1 MWQTAIGVAHS
12 ATGGFVMRSTLA
24 VAHGLLFFL
33 ALVAVASA
41 EERVVMSYPLFS
53 PEPTHRIVA
62 VDATTRQVRI
72 ERAEGAMLSI
82 PAEGQA
88 VLVVASK
95 KGGPLDTLVRVK
107 VAEILEGNVAV
118 ATFGPGALP
127 AVQEGPAVLGR
138 PFTGLVGERP
148 VDTAT
153 TKAIRSLP
161 DLLVA
166 KAKPLANGLGS
177 FNPIAKAR
185 AAARRTASS
194 NHLKQLALGF
204 HNFHDTYGCFPPA
217 AVIGPD
223 GKPWHSWRVLLL
235 PFLDEMAL
243 YKQYDFSQPWDSPKN
258 LAVAEKMPPVFRDPA
273 REGPLDTLTDYAAI
287 TGDAAMFQSGAVT
300 MTSADDFPACLTAGK
315 KVGFASV
322 TDGTSNTIAFATVDP
337 ARKIPWTKP
346 EDIVLDD
353 TFPGIGKPAGIGA
366 IHPVGNGRV
375 GLFAF
380 ADGSVHIIADTVDTE
395 TLRKF
400 LTRAGGEVV
409 DSSDLSSGGGAPP
422 EPSRPPLLKVIAAED
437 GTLRLELD

>member
-1 MWQTAIGVAHS
+1 MLKRCAGIGR
-12 ATGGFVMRSTLA
+12 GFLGSW
-24 VAHGLLFFL
+24 LL
-33 ALVAVASA
+33 LVAVASA
-41 EERVVMSYPLFS
+41 EERVVMSYPLII
-53 PEPTHRIVA
+53 PEPTHRIVS
-62 VDATTRQVRI
+62 VDKAKREARI
-72 ERAEGAMLSI
+72 ERAEGAMFSI

-138 PFTGLVGERP
+138 PFTGLIGERP

-166 KAKPLANGLGS
+166 KAPPKGNGLGS

-235 PFLDEMAL
+235 PFLEEMAL

-258 LAVAEKMPPVFRDPA
+258 LAVAEKMPAIFRDPA
-273 REGPLDTLTDYAAI
+273 REGPPDTLTDYAAI
-287 TGDAAMFQSGAVT
+287 TGEAAIFQPGVVT
-300 MTSADDFPACLTAGK
+300 MTSADDFPACLKTAK

-322 TDGTSNTIAFATVDP
+322 TDGISRTILFATVDP

-366 IHPVGNGRV
+366 IHPLGDGRV

-380 ADGSVHIIADTVDTE
+380 ADGSVHLIADTVDTE

-422 EPSRPPLLKVIAAED
+422 EPSRPPLLKIIAADD
-437 GTLRLELD
+437 GTLRLEVD

>member
-1 MWQTAIGVAHS
+1 MLTRCAGIGRVFLGS
-12 ATGGFVMRSTLA
+12 WLLLA
-24 VAHGLLFFL
+24 A
-33 ALVAVASA
+33 AASA
-41 EERVVMSYPLFS
+41 EERVVMSYPLIS

-62 VDATTRQVRI
+62 VDATTREVRI

-138 PFTGLVGERP
+138 PFAGLIGERP
-148 VDTAT
+148 ADTAT

-166 KAKPLANGLGS
+166 KAKPPGNGLGS

-185 AAARRTASS
+185 AAARRAASS

-204 HNFHDTYGCFPPA
+204 HNFHDTYNAFPPA

-235 PFLDEMAL
+235 PFLGEMEL
-243 YKQYDFSQPWDSPKN
+243 SKQYDFSQPWDSPKN
-258 LAVAEKMPPVFRDPA
+258 LAVAEKMPAVFRDPA
-273 REGPLDTLTDYAAI
+273 REGPPDTLTDYAAI
-287 TGDAAMFQSGAVT
+287 SGETAIFQPGLVT
-300 MTSADDFPACLTAGK
+300 MTSADDFPACLKAGK
-315 KVGFASV
+315 NVGFASV
-322 TDGTSNTIAFATVDP
+322 TDGTSNTILFATVDP

-366 IHPVGNGRV
+366 IHPVGDAHV

-380 ADGSVHIIADTVDTE
+380 ADGSVQTIPDTVDTE

-409 DSSDLSSGGGAPP
+409 DRSDLFSGGGPPP
-422 EPSRPPLLKVIAAED
+422 EPSRPPLLKVIAADD
-437 GTLRLELD
+437 GTLRLQVD

>member
-1 MWQTAIGVAHS
+1 
-12 ATGGFVMRSTLA
+12 MRLPFT
-24 VAHGLLFFL
+24 VAHGLLL
-33 ALVAVASA
+33 AVAFASAANA
-41 EERVVMSYPLFS
+41 EERVVMSYPLVL

-62 VDATTRQVRI
+62 VDAAKREARI
-72 ERAEGAMLSI
+72 ERAEGAMFSI

-88 VLVVASK
+88 VLVVPSK
-95 KGGPLDTLVRVK
+95 PGGPLDSLVRVN
-107 VAEILEGNVAV
+107 VEEILEGNVAV
-118 ATFGPGALP
+118 ATFGPNAIS
-127 AVQEGPAVLGR
+127 AVQKGPAVLGR
-138 PFTGLVGERP
+138 PFAGLFGERAT
-148 VDTAT
+148 DTAT

-166 KAKPLANGLGS
+166 KAQPTGKGLS
-177 FNPIAKAR
+177 DFNPIAKAR
-185 AAARRTASS
+185 AAARRAASS
-194 NHLKQLALGF
+194 NHLKQIALAF
-204 HNFHDTYGCFPPA
+204 HNYESAYGRFPPA

-235 PFLDEMAL
+235 PFLEEMEL
-243 YKQYDFSQPWDSPKN
+243 YKKYDFSQPWDSPKN

-287 TGDAAMFQSGAVT
+287 TGEAAIFQPGVVT
-300 MTSADDFPACLTAGK
+300 MTSADDFPACLKTAK

-322 TDGTSNTIAFATVDP
+322 TDGLSRTILFATVDP

-366 IHPVGNGRV
+366 IHPLGDGRV

-380 ADGSVHIIADTVDTE
+380 ADGSVHLIADTVDTE

-422 EPSRPPLLKVIAAED
+422 EPSRPPLLKIIAADD
-437 GTLRLELD
+437 GTLRLEVD

>member
-1 MWQTAIGVAHS
+1 MLTRCAGIGRVFLGS
-12 ATGGFVMRSTLA
+12 WLLLA
-24 VAHGLLFFL
+24 
-33 ALVAVASA
+33 AVASA

-62 VDATTRQVRI
+62 VDGAKREVRI
-72 ERAEGAMLSI
+72 DSAKGAMLSL

-107 VAEILEGNVAV
+107 VEEILEGNVAV

-138 PFTGLVGERP
+138 PFTGLFGERP
-148 VDTAT
+148 ADTAT

-166 KAKPLANGLGS
+166 KAKPTGNGPGWL
-177 FNPIAKAR
+177 NPIARPR
-185 AAARRTASS
+185 AAARRAASS
-194 NHLKQLALGF
+194 NHVKQLALGF
-204 HNFHDTYGCFPPA
+204 HNYYSAHDTLPPA

-235 PFLDEMAL
+235 PFLGEMEL
-243 YKQYDFSQPWDSPKN
+243 SKQYDFSQPWDSPKN
-258 LAVAEKMPPVFRDPA
+258 LAVAEKMPAVFRDPA

-287 TGDAAMFQSGAVT
+287 TGEAAIFQPGVVT

-322 TDGTSNTIAFATVDP
+322 TDGTSNTILFATVDP

-353 TFPGIGKPAGIGA
+353 TFPGIGKPTGIGA
-366 IHPVGNGRV
+366 IHPVGDFRV
-375 GLFAF
+375 GLCAF

-409 DSSDLSSGGGAPP
+409 DRSDLTDGGNSNAPP
-422 EPSRPPLLKVIAAED
+422 EPNRPPIVKVIAAED
-437 GTLRLELD
+437 GTLRLEID

>member
-1 MWQTAIGVAHS
+1 
-12 ATGGFVMRSTLA
+12 
-24 VAHGLLFFL
+24 
-33 ALVAVASA
+33 
-41 EERVVMSYPLFS
+41 
-53 PEPTHRIVA
+53 
-62 VDATTRQVRI
+62 
-72 ERAEGAMLSI
+72 MLSI

-95 KGGPLDTLVRVK
+95 KGGPLDTLVRVN

-127 AVQEGPAVLGR
+127 AIQEGPAVLGR
-138 PFTGLVGERP
+138 PFAGLIGERP
-148 VDTAT
+148 ADTAT

-166 KAKPLANGLGS
+166 KAKPLGNGLGS

-185 AAARRTASS
+185 AAARRAASS

-204 HNFHDTYGCFPPA
+204 HNFHDTYNALPPA

-235 PFLDEMAL
+235 PFLEEMEL
-243 YKQYDFSQPWDSPKN
+243 YKKYDFSQPWDSPKN
-258 LAVAEKMPPVFRDPA
+258 LAVAEKMPAIFRDPA
-273 REGPLDTLTDYAAI
+273 REGPPDTLTDYAAI
-287 TGDAAMFQSGAVT
+287 TGEAAIFQPGVVT
-300 MTSADDFPACLTAGK
+300 MTSADDFPACLKTAK
-315 KVGFASV
+315 KVGFASI
-322 TDGTSNTIAFATVDP
+322 TDGTSNTILFATVDP

-366 IHPVGNGRV
+366 IHPLGDGRV

-380 ADGSVHIIADTVDTE
+380 ADGSVHLIADTVDTE

-422 EPSRPPLLKVIAAED
+422 EPSRPPLLKIIAADD
-437 GTLRLELD
+437 GTLRLEVD

>member
-1 MWQTAIGVAHS
+1 
-12 ATGGFVMRSTLA
+12 MRLTLA
-24 VAHGLLFFL
+24 VAHGLLL
-33 ALVAVASA
+33 SVAFSGAAPA
-41 EERVVMSYPLFS
+41 EERVVMSYPLIL

-62 VDATTRQVRI
+62 VDAAKREARI
-72 ERAEGAMLSI
+72 ERAEGAMFSI

-88 VLVVASK
+88 VLVVPSK
-95 KGGPLDTLVRVK
+95 PGGPLDSLVRVS

-118 ATFGPGALP
+118 ATFGPGATS
-127 AVQEGPAVLGR
+127 AVQKGPAVLGR
-138 PFTGLVGERP
+138 PFTGLIGERP
-148 VDTAT
+148 ADTAT

-166 KAKPLANGLGS
+166 KAKPTGKGLGS

-204 HNFHDTYGCFPPA
+204 QNFHDTYNALPPA

-235 PFLDEMAL
+235 PFLAEMEL

-258 LAVAEKMPPVFRDPA
+258 LAFAEKMPTVFRDPA

-287 TGDAAMFQSGAVT
+287 TGKAAIFQPDVVT
-300 MTSADDFPACLTAGK
+300 MKSADDFPACLTAGK
-315 KVGFASV
+315 KIGLTSI
-322 TDGTSNTIAFATVDP
+322 TDGTSRTILFATLDP
-337 ARKIPWTKP
+337 DREIPWTKP

-353 TFPGIGKPAGIGA
+353 AFPGIGKPAGIGA
-366 IHPVGNGRV
+366 IHPLGNGRV

-380 ADGSVHIIADTVDTE
+380 ADGSAHIIADTVDTE
-395 TLRKF
+395 TLRPF
-400 LTRAGGEVV
+400 LTRSGGELV
-409 DSSDLSSGGGAPP
+409 DRSDLEGPGAGPADP
-422 EPSRPPLLKVIAAED
+422 DRPPLVKVIAADD
-437 GTLRLELD
+437 GTLRLEVD

>member
-1 MWQTAIGVAHS
+1 MLTRCAGIGRVFLGS
-12 ATGGFVMRSTLA
+12 WLLLA
-24 VAHGLLFFL
+24 
-33 ALVAVASA
+33 AVASA
-41 EERVVMSYPLFS
+41 EERVVMSYPLFG

-62 VDATTRQVRI
+62 VDATTHQVRI

-127 AVQEGPAVLGR
+127 AIQEGPAVLGR
-138 PFTGLVGERP
+138 PFTGLIGERP
-148 VDTAT
+148 ADTAT

-166 KAKPLANGLGS
+166 KAKPPGNGLGS

-185 AAARRTASS
+185 AAARRAASS
-194 NHLKQLALGF
+194 NHLKQFALGF
-204 HNFHDTYGCFPPA
+204 HNFEDTHNALPPA

-235 PFLDEMAL
+235 PFLGGAEEDAL

-258 LAVAEKMPPVFRDPA
+258 LAVAEKMPAVFRDPA
-273 REGPLDTLTDYAAI
+273 REGPPDTFADYAAI
-287 TGDAAMFQSGAVT
+287 TGEAAIFQPGVVT

-315 KVGFASV
+315 KIGFASII
-322 TDGTSNTIAFATVDP
+322 DGTSNTILFATVDP

-366 IHPVGNGRV
+366 IHPLGDAHV

-380 ADGSVHIIADTVDTE
+380 ADGSVQTLPDTVDTE

-422 EPSRPPLLKVIAAED
+422 EPNRPPLLKVIAAED
-437 GTLRLELD
+437 GTLRLEID

>member
-1 MWQTAIGVAHS
+1 MLTRCAGIGRVFLGS
-12 ATGGFVMRSTLA
+12 W
-24 VAHGLLFFL
+24 LLL
-33 ALVAVASA
+33 MAVASA

-53 PEPTHRIVA
+53 PAPTHRIVA
-62 VDATTRQVRI
+62 VDATTHQVRI
-72 ERAEGAMLSI
+72 ELAEGAMLSI

-138 PFTGLVGERP
+138 PFAGLIGERP
-148 VDTAT
+148 ADTAT

-166 KAKPLANGLGS
+166 KAKPLGNGPGD

-185 AAARRTASS
+185 AAARRAASS
-194 NHLKQLALGF
+194 NHLKQIALAF
-204 HNFHDTYGCFPPA
+204 HIFHDAYGCFPPA

-235 PFLDEMAL
+235 PFIEELDL

-258 LAVAEKMPPVFRDPA
+258 LAVAEKMPAIFRDPA
-273 REGPLDTLTDYAAI
+273 REGPPDTLTDYAAI
-287 TGDAAMFQSGAVT
+287 TGEAAIFQPGVVT
-300 MTSADDFPACLTAGK
+300 MTSADDFPACLKTAK
-315 KVGFASV
+315 KVGFASI
-322 TDGTSNTIAFATVDP
+322 TDGTSNTILFATVDP

-366 IHPVGNGRV
+366 IHPLGDGRV

-380 ADGSVHIIADTVDTE
+380 ADGSVHLIADTVDTE

-422 EPSRPPLLKVIAAED
+422 GPSRPPLLKIIAADD
-437 GTLRLELD
+437 GTLRLEVD

>member
-1 MWQTAIGVAHS
+1 MLTRCAGIGRVFLGS
-12 ATGGFVMRSTLA
+12 WLLLA
-24 VAHGLLFFL
+24 A
-33 ALVAVASA
+33 AASA
-41 EERVVMSYPLFS
+41 EERVVMSYPLIS

-62 VDATTRQVRI
+62 VDATTREVRI

-138 PFTGLVGERP
+138 PFAGLIGERP
-148 VDTAT
+148 ADTAT

-166 KAKPLANGLGS
+166 KAKPPGNGLGS

-185 AAARRTASS
+185 AAARRAASS

-204 HNFHDTYGCFPPA
+204 HNFHDTYNAFPPA

-235 PFLDEMAL
+235 PFLGEMEL

-258 LAVAEKMPPVFRDPA
+258 LAVAETMPPVFRDPA
-273 REGPLDTLTDYAAI
+273 REGPLDTFADYAAI
-287 TGDAAMFQSGAVT
+287 TGEDAIFQPGVVT
-300 MTSADDFPACLTAGK
+300 MMSAEDFPACLTAGK
-315 KVGFASV
+315 KVGLASV
-322 TDGTSNTIAFATVDP
+322 TDGTSNTILFATVDP

-353 TFPGIGKPAGIGA
+353 AFPGIGKPAGIGA
-366 IHPVGNGRV
+366 IHPLEGGHHAALVA
-375 GLFAF
+375 L
-380 ADGSVHIIADTVDTE
+380 ADGSVRTLPDTVDPE

-409 DSSDLSSGGGAPP
+409 DRGDLSGGNSNAPP
-422 EPSRPPLLKVIAAED
+422 EPNRSPIVRVIAAED
-437 GTLRLELD
+437 GTLRLEID

>member
-1 MWQTAIGVAHS
+1 MLTRCAGIGRVFLGS
-12 ATGGFVMRSTLA
+12 WLLLA
-24 VAHGLLFFL
+24 
-33 ALVAVASA
+33 AVASA

-53 PEPTHRIVA
+53 PAPTHRIVA
-62 VDATTRQVRI
+62 VDATKREVRI
-72 ERAEGAMLSI
+72 ELAEGAMLSI

-138 PFTGLVGERP
+138 PFAGLIGERP
-148 VDTAT
+148 ADTAT

-166 KAKPLANGLGS
+166 KAKPPGNGLGS

-185 AAARRTASS
+185 AAARRAASS

-204 HNFHDTYGCFPPA
+204 HNFHDTYNALPPA

-235 PFLDEMAL
+235 PFLEEMEL
-243 YKQYDFSQPWDSPKN
+243 YKKYDFSQPWDSPKN
-258 LAVAEKMPPVFRDPA
+258 LAVAEKMPAIFRDPA
-273 REGPLDTLTDYAAI
+273 REGPPDTLTDYAAI
-287 TGDAAMFQSGAVT
+287 TGEAAIFQPGVVT
-300 MTSADDFPACLTAGK
+300 MTSADDFPACLKTAK
-315 KVGFASV
+315 KVGFASI
-322 TDGTSNTIAFATVDP
+322 TDGTSNTILFATVDP

-366 IHPVGNGRV
+366 IHPLGDGRV

-380 ADGSVHIIADTVDTE
+380 ADGSVHLIADTVDTE

-422 EPSRPPLLKVIAAED
+422 EPSRPPLLKIIAADD
-437 GTLRLELD
+437 GTLRLEVD

>member
-1 MWQTAIGVAHS
+1 MLTRCAGIGRVFLVS
-12 ATGGFVMRSTLA
+12 W
-24 VAHGLLFFL
+24 LL
-33 ALVAVASA
+33 LVAVASA
-41 EERVVMSYPLFS
+41 EERVVMSYPLII
-53 PEPTHRIVA
+53 PEPTHRIVS
-62 VDATTRQVRI
+62 VDKAKREARI

-95 KGGPLDTLVRVK
+95 KGGPLDTLVRVN

-127 AVQEGPAVLGR
+127 AIQEGPAVLGR
-138 PFTGLVGERP
+138 PFTGLIGERP

-166 KAKPLANGLGS
+166 KAPPKGNGLGS

-185 AAARRTASS
+185 AAARRAASS

-204 HNFHDTYGCFPPA
+204 HIFHDTYNALPPA

-235 PFLDEMAL
+235 PFLEEMEL
-243 YKQYDFSQPWDSPKN
+243 YKKYDFSQPWDSPKN

-287 TGDAAMFQSGAVT
+287 TGEAAIFQPGVVT
-300 MTSADDFPACLTAGK
+300 MKSADDFPACLTAGK

-322 TDGTSNTIAFATVDP
+322 TDGTSNTILFATLDP

-346 EDIVLDD
+346 EDIILDD
-353 TFPGIGKPAGIGA
+353 AFPGIGEPAGIGA
-366 IHPVGNGRV
+366 IHPVEGGHHTALV
-375 GLFAF
+375 AF
-380 ADGSVHIIADTVDTE
+380 ADGSVQTLPDSIDADT
-395 TLRKF
+395 LRPF
-400 LTRAGGEVV
+400 LTRAGGELV
-409 DSSDLSSGGGAPP
+409 DRSDLDGPGAGPDP
-422 EPSRPPLLKVIAAED
+422 DRPPLVKVIAED
-437 GTLRLELD
+437 GGKLRLEID